1 VKVLDITASV
11 ANGTVKFL
19 LRSPLH
25 GLVSSRVM
33 LITVSGRQTG
43 RLYTTPVNYVR
54 DGDTITVVSRSHR
67 TWWRNLRGG
76 APVAVR
82 VRGEDLKGVA
92 EVVVDDKEAVAK
104 ALLALHPGTRRSERR
119 GAPRTAS
126 WCGSRLRDSANGGGG
141 L

>member
-1 VKVLDITASV
+1 VKVIDIMTTL
-11 ANGTVKFL
+11 ANGTMMVL

-25 GLVSSRVM
+25 GLVSNRAM
-33 LITVSGRQTG
+33 LISVSGRKSG

-54 DGDTITVVSRSHR
+54 DGDTIAVVSRTHR

-82 VRGEDLKGVA
+82 VEGKDLKGVA

-104 ALLALHPGTRRSERR
+104 ALLALHPRYSAERAARRAQDRVLVR
-119 GAPRTAS
+119 IKVG
-126 WCGSRLRDSANGGGG
+126 
-141 L
+141 

>member
-1 VKVLDITASV
+1 MGPVDIMTAR
-11 ANGTVKFL
+11 ANGTMRVL

-25 GLVSSRVM
+25 GLVSERVM
-33 LITVSGRQTG
+33 LITVCGRKSG

-54 DGDTITVVSRSHR
+54 DGGTFTVVSRTHR

-82 VRGEDLKGVA
+82 VRGKDLKGVA

-104 ALLALHPGTRRSERR
+104 ALLALHPRYSAERAARRAQDRVLVR
-119 GAPRTAS
+119 IKVA
-126 WCGSRLRDSANGGGG
+126 
-141 L
+141 